1 MTWLLLSH
9 EGRGA
14 TKNIVPHD
22 SFELQQHRIRHVFI
36 KEQRMP
42 RNLWNAK
49 DAPKGDGLSSL
60 AYRSRLLGSDRS
72 VVNIYGGN
80 TSTKSLEVDHVGRKV
95 EVLWV
100 KGSGS
105 DIADITER
113 GFAGLRLEEV
123 LPLFD
128 RDAMTDEEMV
138 AYLERCAFEPGRPR
152 QSIETLLHAFVP
164 ARHVDH
170 THPDAIISIACAPN
184 GKKVMREIFGD
195 RAAWVEYIRP
205 GFTLSKQIGAA
216 VRKNPRL
223 DCVVMGKHGLVTW
236 GDTPKACYDKTIA
249 IIAEVEA
256 YLRKQALKAPF
267 GAQVVKPVPEKARA
281 RLLTR
286 LLPVLRGA
294 MSGARPV
301 ILEVDTSKEALE
313 FVAGADAAKLSQ
325 VGAACPDHLVHTKR
339 VPLWIDWN
347 PSEGE
352 DALLEK
358 VRSSVAKFAKDYE
371 AYFNKNKAEGDRMF
385 TPSPRITLIPGVG
398 MITAG
403 PDAQLANVSKQ
414 LYHRAMSVMRGARA
428 CGGFVS
434 LSPAESYAIEY
445 WPLELYKLSLKPPP
459 RALEGKVALVT
470 GAASGIGRAIA
481 QRFAAEGAHVVI
493 ADINLEGAE
502 GVAADIRKARG
513 HRKAIAVRMNVTSE
527 DEVRMAF
534 EKTVLEYGGVDVVV
548 NNAGISASAPVEDT
562 SLEMWNRNQSIL
574 STGYFLVSRQAF
586 RIFKAQ
592 GRVGGEGGNLIFI
605 CSKNSVAAGKNAAAY
620 SAAKAA
626 ELHLARCLAEEG
638 GASGIRVNSILPDA
652 VLRGSGIWDSSWK
665 QERAATYGIETDE
678 LDDFYKARTTLKV
691 SIYPEDIAE
700 AAFFFAS
707 PASSKTTGGALT
719 VDGGVPAAYVR

>member
-1 MTWLLLSH
+1 
-9 EGRGA
+9 
-14 TKNIVPHD
+14 
-22 SFELQQHRIRHVFI
+22 
-36 KEQRMP
+36 MP

-49 DAPKGDGLSSL
+49 EAPKGQGLSAL
-60 AYRSRLLGSDRS
+60 AYRSRLLGADRA

-80 TSTKSLEVDHVGRKV
+80 TSTKSLERDHTGREI

-105 DIADITER
+105 DIADITEK
-113 GFAGLRLEEV
+113 GFAGLKLSEV
-123 LPLFD
+123 LPLFE

-164 ARHVDH
+164 FKHVDH
-170 THPDAIISIACAPN
+170 THPDAVISIACAPN

-195 RAAWVEYIRP
+195 RAAWVDYIRP

-216 VRKNPRL
+216 VRKNPAL
-223 DCVVMGKHGLVTW
+223 DCIVMGKHGLVTW
-236 GDTPKACYDKTIA
+236 GDTPKACYDKSIE
-249 IIAEVEA
+249 IIGQVEA
-256 YLRKQALKAPF
+256 YLKKRALKNPF
-267 GAQVVKPVPEKARA
+267 GVQVVKPVTEKTRA
-281 RLLTR
+281 KLLAK

-294 MSGARPV
+294 MSASRPA
-301 ILEVDTSKEALE
+301 ILMVDSSKEALE
-313 FVAGADAAKLSQ
+313 FVGGKDSPKLSQ

-339 VPLWIDWN
+339 TPLWIDWK
-347 PSEGE
+347 PSDGE

-358 VRSSVAKFAKDYE
+358 ARSSVAKFASAYE
-371 AYFNKNKAEGDRMF
+371 AYFNKNKVDGDKMF
-385 TPSPRITLIPGVG
+385 TPIPRITLIPGVG

-403 PDAQLANVSKQ
+403 TDAMGAEVSRQ
-414 LYHRAMSVMRGARA
+414 LYHRAISVIKGARA

-445 WPLELYKLSLKPPP
+445 WPLELYKLAQKPAP

-470 GAASGIGRAIA
+470 GGASGIGKAIA
-481 QRFAAEGAHVVI
+481 LRYAAEGAHVVI
-493 ADINLEGAE
+493 ADLNGDGAE
-502 GVAADIRKARG
+502 AVAEEIRKTRG
-513 HRKAIAVRMNVTSE
+513 FRRAIGLKMNVTSE
-527 DEVRMAF
+527 AEVQAAF
-534 EKTVLEYGGVDVVV
+534 ERTILEYGGVDLVV
-548 NNAGISASAPVEDT
+548 NNAGISASAPIEET

-574 STGYFLVSRQAF
+574 STGYFLVAREAF
-586 RIFKAQ
+586 RVFKTQ
-592 GRVGGEGGNLIFI
+592 GRIAQSGGGTEGGSLVFI

-638 GASGIRVNSILPDA
+638 GASGIRVNSIMPDA

-665 QERAATYGIETDE
+665 KERAATYGIREDQ
-678 LDDFYKARTTLKV
+678 LDDFYKARTTLRV

-707 PASSKTTGGALT
+707 PAASKTTGGVLT
-719 VDGGVPAAYVR
+719 VDGGVPLAYVR